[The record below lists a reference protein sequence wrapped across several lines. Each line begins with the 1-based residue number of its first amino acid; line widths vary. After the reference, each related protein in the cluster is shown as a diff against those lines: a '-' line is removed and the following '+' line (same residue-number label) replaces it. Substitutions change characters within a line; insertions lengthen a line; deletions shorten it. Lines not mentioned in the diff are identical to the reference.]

1 MQTSTNMTEN
11 EQKLHLI
18 YEMISNAKQEI
29 NENGFIFLM
38 WGWLVFLSSM
48 VHFIGLQLGYPQ
60 AAIVWMLMIAGGIFT
75 GIYYSRQSKKEKV
88 KSYLDSFLTYL
99 WIAFGAALFIVL
111 FFQMRLGLSTFPMVM
126 LIYGIGT
133 FVTGGAI
140 KFKPLIIGGIA
151 CWLLS
156 AAAFFVNFEIQLLL
170 LAASVMVS
178 YIIPG
183 YLLRRKFNGS
193 VSRA

>member
-1 MQTSTNMTEN
+1 METTSNFTEN
-11 EQKLHLI
+11 EQKLQLI
-18 YEMISNAKQEI
+18 YEMIANAKQEI

-48 VHFIGLQLGYPQ
+48 VHYIGLQMGYPQ
-60 AAIVWMLMIAGGIFT
+60 AAAVWFLMIAGGIFT
-75 GIYYSRQSKKEKV
+75 GIYFSRQNKKEKV
-88 KSYLDSFLTYL
+88 KSYLDTFLTYL

-111 FFQMRLGLSTFPMVM
+111 VFQMRLGLSTFPMVM

-156 AAAFFVNFEIQLLL
+156 IGAFFVDFEMQLLL
-170 LAASVMVS
+170 LAASVLVS
-178 YIIPG
+178 YIVPG
-183 YLLRRKFNGS
+183 YLLRKKFNER